1 MRWKCGRSGRTR
13 TCDLRFWRPLLFQL
27 SYAPARYVAYDS
39 IMWASDWSTLSV
51 LCHYSHLV
59 RCGKFAAATLRT

>member
-39 IMWASDWSTLSV
+39 NMDASGRSTSTCLS
-51 LCHYSHLV
+51 HYSHMV
-59 RCGKFAAATLRT
+59 RCGRFAAAALKI

>member
-39 IMWASDWSTLSV
+39 NMDASGRST
-51 LCHYSHLV
+51 
-59 RCGKFAAATLRT
+59 

>member
-27 SYAPARYVAYDS
+27 SYAPARYVAFESNMD
-39 IMWASDWSTLSV
+39 AEERSTL
-51 LCHYSHLV
+51 
-59 RCGKFAAATLRT
+59 GAAVILLSGGMLW

>member
-1 MRWKCGRSGRTR
+1 
-13 TCDLRFWRPLLFQL
+13 
-27 SYAPARYVAYDS
+27 
-39 IMWASDWSTLSV
+39 MWASDWSTLSV